1 MVDHHR
7 RDGREVRDDQL
18 VRARRVARVDRVG
31 DLLVRGDH
39 AGPEVGFRAGAD
51 VLGVGGPCLLVVRP
65 QALEGADDDH
75 QRGVAAAVDDR
86 LMELLEDECRPCHVL
101 GLDRATAD
109 VELAEL
115 RDEDRVPIRPL
126 RGVRRARGLDHREGR
141 GEIVE
146 RDVAC
151 LQDQAE
157 GAGGVLGRR
166 SMHLRAADVP
176 STDGDEALALEDS
189 QRFPER
195 RS

>member
-1 MVDHHR
+1 M
-7 RDGREVRDDQL
+7 
-18 VRARRVARVDRVG
+18 
-31 DLLVRGDH
+31 
-39 AGPEVGFRAGAD
+39 
-51 VLGVGGPCLLVVRP
+51 
-65 QALEGADDDH
+65 
-75 QRGVAAAVDDR
+75 
-86 LMELLEDECRPCHVL
+86 
-101 GLDRATAD
+101 
-109 VELAEL
+109 
-115 RDEDRVPIRPL
+115 PIRPL

-195 RS
+195 RSRHLELADELVLLRQHGAVGERPVDDLRPDGVSHHLGDARLRELTTMRDDDGRLRGGCHRRASEREVRGSG